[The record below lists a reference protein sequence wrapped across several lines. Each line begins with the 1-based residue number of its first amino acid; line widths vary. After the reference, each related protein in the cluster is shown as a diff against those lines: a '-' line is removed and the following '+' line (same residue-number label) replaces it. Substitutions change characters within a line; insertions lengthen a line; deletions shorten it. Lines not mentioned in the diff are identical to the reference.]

1 MSEWTG
7 TIVAKSENGIKV
19 KENGD
24 WLNWTKP
31 EWRGQP
37 FNTDVRAGDK
47 VRIEYATVDNK
58 TWISVIENLTHG
70 YAPPPADSPF
80 PPEEEFPGGGDLG
93 DDRAFPTDATSE
105 PPEALDRQTSIVRQ
119 TCIKAASVALQHGM
133 GTPEEKAGGIIYL
146 AGQLEQWVLR

>member
-1 MSEWTG
+1 VSEWTG

-19 KENGD
+19 KENGE

-37 FNTDVRAGDK
+37 FNTDVRAGDR

-58 TWISVIENLTHG
+58 TYISVIENLSRPHESS
-70 YAPPPADSPF
+70 APF
-80 PPEEEFPGGGDLG
+80 PPEDEFPGGGG
-93 DDRAFPTDATSE
+93 DDRAFPTDAGRESV
-105 PPEALDRQTSIVRQ
+105 EAPGDRQTSIVRQ

-133 GTPEEKAGGIIYL
+133 GTPEEKAGGILYL
-146 AGQLEQWVLR
+146 AGELENWVNR